1 MLRRDRRGPAGAV
14 AAALVLGAFLV
25 ARAAAAVP
33 DPETRPRADAENPV
47 RGVSQ
52 MMKTAAGLL
61 EKLQTGEPT
70 QDEQKKILEELD
82 RLIAMAQKACSSSSS
97 RQQQQ
102 QQQQQADPK
111 DVRDPQNAGGASGG
125 NRPMDDERDVL
136 RSVSPDLGEGAPDL
150 REIWGRLPDARRDE
164 ILQLLSEPLPL
175 KYKDL
180 IVRYLKAISEG
191 R

>member
-1 MLRRDRRGPAGAV
+1 MLRRDRRGLAGAV
-14 AAALVLGAFLV
+14 AAALVLGALLV
-25 ARAAAAVP
+25 GRAAAAVP

-52 MMKTAAGLL
+52 MMKRAAGLL
-61 EKLQTGEPT
+61 EKLQTGEST
-70 QDEQKKILEELD
+70 QEEQKKILEELD

-102 QQQQQADPK
+102 QQQQTDPK

-150 REIWGRLPDARRDE
+150 REIWGRLPDAQRDE

-180 IVRYLKAISEG
+180 IIRYLKAISEG